1 MVRSVACRESYQL
14 FYRGPVGSRQYRN
27 ALAAASLVI
36 IVGACSADDNSVTP
50 GTSVAATTSTTS
62 NRPDDGVLSLGVFL
76 PITGPG
82 APLGVP
88 MIEAIE
94 DAVVL
99 INAAG
104 GVIGEPVILTVVD
117 EGTDT
122 GFAELLA
129 AGVDAII
136 GPASSVVAL
145 SQLDATVQPG
155 STVVTCSPT
164 ATALALDDFPDNGYF
179 FRTVASDSLQ
189 MAAIARR
196 AERTGVSTISIGYLD
211 DPYGRGLASALAD
224 EVIARDRLTMIQ
236 QIGFDGDDQDL
247 TDTADALLDGS
258 PGVVVVVG
266 DADDGSRLLAALDEA
281 TAGTEPP
288 QIIVNDSIRGA
299 RQTIQSL
306 TPVFRE
312 HITGVATM
320 AQSITADGPEGFFT
334 AQATDCVNLIALAA
348 VQAESDSPSKIQAN
362 MASASVGGRAC
373 STFADCAER
382 IEQGLQIDFSG
393 ASGQLDLST
402 TTGDVIRA
410 WFEAFTF
417 DVDGGDVQAEE
428 AQFEVS

>member
-1 MVRSVACRESYQL
+1 MASRRYRS
-14 FYRGPVGSRQYRN
+14 
-27 ALAAASLVI
+27 ALAVALLVV
-36 IVGACSADDNSVTP
+36 IVAACSGGGDSVNP
-50 GTSVAATTSTTS
+50 LTSIDTTTTTAPT
-62 NRPDDGVLSLGVFL
+62 RPNDGVLSLGVLL
-76 PITGPG
+76 PTTGPG
-82 APLGVP
+82 APLDGP

-94 DAVVL
+94 DAVAA

-104 GVIGEPVILTVVD
+104 GVIGQPVTLTVRD
-117 EGTDT
+117 EGIDT
-122 GFAELLA
+122 GFADLIA
-129 AGVDAII
+129 SGVDAII

-145 SQLDATVQPG
+145 SQLDQTVEPG

-224 EVIARDRLTMIQ
+224 EVTVRDRLTMLQ
-236 QIGFDGDDQDL
+236 QVGFDGDDENL
-247 TDTADALLDGS
+247 TDAAQALLNGS

-281 TAGTEPP
+281 TTGTEPP
-288 QIIVNDSIRGA
+288 EIIVNDSIRGA

-306 TPVFRE
+306 SPLFRE

-320 AQSITADGPEGFFT
+320 AQSIAADGPEGFFT

-382 IEQGLQIDFSG
+382 IQQGLQIDFNG

-402 TTGDVIRA
+402 TTGDVVRA
-410 WFEAFTF
+410 WFEAFRF
-417 DVDGGDVQAEE
+417 DADGVDVQADES
-428 AQFEVS
+428 QFEVS